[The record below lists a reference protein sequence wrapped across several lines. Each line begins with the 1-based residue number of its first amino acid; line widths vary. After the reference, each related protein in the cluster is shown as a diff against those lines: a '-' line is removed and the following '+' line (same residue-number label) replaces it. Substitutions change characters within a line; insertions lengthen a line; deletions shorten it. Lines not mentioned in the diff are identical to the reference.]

1 MNIGEILIYLNPLL
15 VLCSIYFGFN
25 GLKSRNEIYKRNFE
39 ALLSVTL
46 VTHTIALILLAYY
59 FLVTDLRFEY
69 VSDYSAEHL
78 SLGYKLAGVWAGR
91 DGTLLIWAWTTILSI
106 NVERK
111 LHSGEDSQKQITSI
125 IGCIILLGFCII
137 QLHINPFSQ
146 NETVPGIGNGL
157 NPLLLSP
164 YMIIHPPIIF
174 VSYGM
179 IVLLYAS
186 GMAYLITG
194 NKNWNETVKRWGRSS
209 WIGMSLALAIGGYW
223 AYVTLG
229 WGGYWAWDPVETAGL
244 LPWLATTSLLHTSV
258 MSRRKKKYSVLGPL
272 LAMLTFVLVLLE
284 SFVTR
289 GGIWSSVHAFIV
301 EETGGAWS
309 RLGYVLEND
318 VSVKGFLIMMIL
330 AIILTFV
337 LVVSNYRKKEAEE
350 PKEYNSLEDYFSEDN
365 TFFAAIYTQLLILT
379 VTLVL
384 LLVRVNGYMAPEVF
398 EVRLAPFVVLLSAI
412 FTIHTLRPFIDLQKI
427 LVVVGLGI
435 AFSLAYA
442 IMSEG
447 RDWMVGA
454 MIPWAF
460 ICGYSIFRYM
470 WRYRTKKL
478 LSMLR
483 AWGPYTAHLGMML
496 ILIGY
501 CLSYGLGTEDSIT
514 LQEGERKLVGNF
526 VLELEEVT
534 LNSGPPEMACI
545 PKCTAFIRL
554 IENNDDVVI
563 DDQISKRI
571 VGNQETT
578 QIYLKHQ
585 IHRDLYITLNSA
597 TPGAEGGENSAT
609 IIVREIPGII
619 LVWTGTLFTISG
631 MLLTMF
637 TEWKPGK
644 EWLRSIGK

>member
-1 MNIGEILIYLNPLL
+1 MNVGEILIYLNPLL

-25 GLKSRNEIYKRNFE
+25 YLKNTNKTDKRNFE
-39 ALLSVTL
+39 ALLSITL

-69 VSDYSAEHL
+69 VSDYSAENL
-78 SLGYKLAGVWAGR
+78 SLGYKLAGIWAGR
-91 DGTLLIWAWTTILSI
+91 DGTLLIWAWATILSI

-111 LHSGEDSQKQITSI
+111 LHSGEDSQKQSTSL

-137 QLHINPFSQ
+137 QLYINPFSQ

-164 YMIIHPPIIF
+164 YMIIHPPIVF

-318 VSVKGFLIMMIL
+318 VSVKGFFILMIL
-330 AIILTFV
+330 SIILTFG

-384 LLVRVNGYMAPEVF
+384 LLVRANGYMTPEVF
-398 EVRLAPFVVLLSAI
+398 EVRLAPFVVILSAI

-447 RDWMVGA
+447 RGWMVGA

-478 LSMLR
+478 LPMLR

-514 LQEGERKLVGNF
+514 LQEGERKLAGNF
-526 VLELEEVT
+526 VLELEKVT
-534 LNSGPPEMACI
+534 MDPGPDEM
-545 PKCTAFIRL
+545 KVTAFIRL
-554 IENNDDVVI
+554 IENDDDVVI

-571 VGNQETT
+571 EGTQETT

-585 IHRDLYITLNSA
+585 IHRDLYITLNSV
-597 TPGAEGGENSAT
+597 TPGAEGGESSAT
-609 IIVREIPGII
+609 ITVREIPGII

>member
-1 MNIGEILIYLNPLL
+1 MNVGEILIYLNPLL

-25 GLKSRNEIYKRNFE
+25 SLKSRNEIYKRNFE
-39 ALLSVTL
+39 ALLSITL

-69 VSDYSAEHL
+69 VSDYSAENL
-78 SLGYKLAGVWAGR
+78 SLGYKLAGIWAGR
-91 DGTLLIWAWTTILSI
+91 DGTLLIWAWATILSI

-111 LHSGEDSQKQITSI
+111 LHSGEDSQKQSTSL

-137 QLHINPFSQ
+137 QLYINPFSQ

-164 YMIIHPPIIF
+164 YMIIHPPIVF

-318 VSVKGFLIMMIL
+318 VSVKGFFILMIL
-330 AIILTFV
+330 SLILTFG

-384 LLVRVNGYMAPEVF
+384 LLVRANGYMTPEVF
-398 EVRLAPFVVLLSAI
+398 EVRLAPFVVILSAI

-447 RDWMVGA
+447 RGWMVGA

-478 LSMLR
+478 LPMLR

-514 LQEGERKLVGNF
+514 LQEGERKLAGNF
-526 VLELEEVT
+526 VLELEKVT
-534 LNSGPPEMACI
+534 MDPGPDEM
-545 PKCTAFIRL
+545 KVTAFIRL
-554 IENNDDVVI
+554 IENDD
-563 DDQISKRI
+563 
-571 VGNQETT
+571 T
-578 QIYLKHQ
+578 
-585 IHRDLYITLNSA
+585 
-597 TPGAEGGENSAT
+597 
-609 IIVREIPGII
+609 
-619 LVWTGTLFTISG
+619 W
-631 MLLTMF
+631 
-637 TEWKPGK
+637 
-644 EWLRSIGK
+644 

>member
-1 MNIGEILIYLNPLL
+1 MNVGEILIYLNPLL

-25 GLKSRNEIYKRNFE
+25 YLKNTDKADKRNFE
-39 ALLSVTL
+39 ALLSITL

-91 DGTLLIWAWTTILSI
+91 DGTLLIWAWATILSI

-111 LHSGEDSQKQITSI
+111 LHSGEDSQKQSTSL

-137 QLHINPFSQ
+137 QLYINPFSQ

-164 YMIIHPPIIF
+164 YMIIHPPIVF

-301 EETGGAWS
+301 EETGSAWN

-318 VSVKGFLIMMIL
+318 VSVKGFFILMIL
-330 AIILTFV
+330 SIILTFG

-384 LLVRVNGYMAPEVF
+384 LLVRANGYMTPEVF
-398 EVRLAPFVVLLSAI
+398 EVRLAPFVVILSAI

-447 RDWMVGA
+447 RGWMVGA

-478 LSMLR
+478 LPMLR

-514 LQEGERKLVGNF
+514 LQEGERKLAGNF
-526 VLELEEVT
+526 VLELEKVT
-534 LNSGPPEMACI
+534 MDPGPDEM
-545 PKCTAFIRL
+545 KVTAFIRL
-554 IENNDDVVI
+554 IENDDDVVI

-571 VGNQETT
+571 EGTEETT

-597 TPGAEGGENSAT
+597 TPGAEGGESSAT
-609 IIVREIPGII
+609 ITVREIPGII
-619 LVWTGTLFTISG
+619 LVWTGTLLTISG

>member
-1 MNIGEILIYLNPLL
+1 MNVGEILIYLNPLL

-25 GLKSRNEIYKRNFE
+25 YLKNNDKTDKRNFE
-39 ALLSVTL
+39 ALLVIIL
-46 VTHTIALILLAYY
+46 VTHTVAIILLAYY
-59 FLVTDLRFEY
+59 FLVTDLRFAY
-69 VSDYSAEHL
+69 VSDYSAETL

-91 DGTLLIWAWTTILSI
+91 DGTLLIWAWATILSI
-106 NVERK
+106 NVERR
-111 LHSGEDSQKQITSI
+111 LHPEEDEQKQTTSI
-125 IGCIILLGFCII
+125 IGSIILLGFCII
-137 QLHINPFSQ
+137 QLYINPFSQ
-146 NETVPGIGNGL
+146 NDIIPETGNGL

-164 YMIIHPPIIF
+164 YMIIHPPIVF
-174 VSYGM
+174 VSFGM

-194 NKNWNETVKRWGRSS
+194 NMNWNETVKRWGRSS

-318 VSVKGFLIMMIL
+318 VSVKGFFIMMIL
-330 AIILTFV
+330 SIILTFA
-337 LVVSNYRKKEAEE
+337 LVISNYRQKEADE

-384 LLVRVNGYMAPEVF
+384 LLVRANGYMTPEVF
-398 EVRLAPFVVLLSAI
+398 EVRLAPFVIILSAI

-435 AFSLAYA
+435 SFSLAYA

-447 RDWMVGA
+447 RGWMVGA

-470 WRYRTKKL
+470 WRYRAKKL
-478 LSMLR
+478 LPMLR

-514 LQEGERKLVGNF
+514 LQEGEQKLAGNF
-526 VLELEEVT
+526 VLELENVT
-534 LNSGPPEMACI
+534 MNSGPSEMACI

-554 IENNDDVVI
+554 IENDDDVVI
-563 DDQISKRI
+563 ADQISKRI
-571 VGNQETT
+571 KGNQETT

-585 IHRDLYITLNSA
+585 IHRDLYITLSSV
-597 TPGAEGGENSAT
+597 TSEGGENSAT

-644 EWLRSIGK
+644 KWLRSIGK

>member
-1 MNIGEILIYLNPLL
+1 MNVGEILIYLNPLL

-25 GLKSRNEIYKRNFE
+25 YLKNNDKTDKRNFE
-39 ALLSVTL
+39 ALLVIIL
-46 VTHTIALILLAYY
+46 VTHTVAIILLAYY
-59 FLVTDLRFEY
+59 FLVTDLRFAY
-69 VSDYSAEHL
+69 VSDYSAETL

-91 DGTLLIWAWTTILSI
+91 DGTLLIWAWATILSI
-106 NVERK
+106 NVERR
-111 LHSGEDSQKQITSI
+111 LHPEEDEQKQTTSI
-125 IGCIILLGFCII
+125 IGSIILLGFCII
-137 QLHINPFSQ
+137 QLYINPFSQ
-146 NETVPGIGNGL
+146 NDIIPETGNGL

-164 YMIIHPPIIF
+164 YMIIHPPIVF
-174 VSYGM
+174 VSFGM

-194 NKNWNETVKRWGRSS
+194 NMNWNETVKRWGRSS

-318 VSVKGFLIMMIL
+318 VSVKGFFIMMIL
-330 AIILTFV
+330 SIILTFA
-337 LVVSNYRKKEAEE
+337 LVISNYRQKEADE

-384 LLVRVNGYMAPEVF
+384 LLVRANGYMAPEVF
-398 EVRLAPFVVLLSAI
+398 EVRLAPFVIILSAI

-435 AFSLAYA
+435 SFSLAYA

-447 RDWMVGA
+447 RGWMVGA

-470 WRYRTKKL
+470 WRYRAKKL
-478 LSMLR
+478 LPMLR

-514 LQEGERKLVGNF
+514 LQEGERKLAGNF
-526 VLELEEVT
+526 VLELENVT
-534 LNSGPPEMACI
+534 MNSGPSEMACI

-554 IENNDDVVI
+554 IENDDDVVI
-563 DDQISKRI
+563 ADQISKRI
-571 VGNQETT
+571 KGNQETT

-585 IHRDLYITLNSA
+585 IHRDLYITLSSV
-597 TPGAEGGENSAT
+597 TSEGGENSAT

-644 EWLRSIGK
+644 KWLRSIGK

>member
-1 MNIGEILIYLNPLL
+1 MNLGEILIYLNPLL

-25 GLKSRNEIYKRNFE
+25 YLKNTDKADKRNFE
-39 ALLSVTL
+39 ALLSITL

-69 VSDYSAEHL
+69 VSDYSAENL
-78 SLGYKLAGVWAGR
+78 SLGYKLAGIWAGR
-91 DGTLLIWAWTTILSI
+91 DGTLLIWAWATILSI

-111 LHSGEDSQKQITSI
+111 LHSGDDSQKQSTSL

-137 QLHINPFSQ
+137 QLYINPFSQ

-164 YMIIHPPIIF
+164 YMIIHPPIVF

-301 EETGGAWS
+301 EETGGTWS
-309 RLGYVLEND
+309 RLEYVLEND
-318 VSVKGFLIMMIL
+318 VSVKGFFILMIL
-330 AIILTFV
+330 SIILTFG
-337 LVVSNYRKKEAEE
+337 LVISNYRKKEAEE

-384 LLVRVNGYMAPEVF
+384 LLVRANGYMTPEVF
-398 EVRLAPFVVLLSAI
+398 EVRLAPFVVILSAI

-447 RDWMVGA
+447 RGWMVGA

-478 LSMLR
+478 LPMLR

-514 LQEGERKLVGNF
+514 LQEGERKLAGNF
-526 VLELEEVT
+526 VLELENVT
-534 LNSGPPEMACI
+534 MNSGPPEMACI
-545 PKCTAFIRL
+545 PKCTASIRL
-554 IENNDDVVI
+554 IENDDDVVI
-563 DDQISKRI
+563 DDQISKRRE
-571 VGNQETT
+571 GNQETT

-585 IHRDLYITLNSA
+585 IHRDLYITLSSV
-597 TPGAEGGENSAT
+597 TSEGGENSAT
-609 IIVREIPGII
+609 ITVREIPGII
-619 LVWTGTLFTISG
+619 LVWTGTLFTILG
-631 MLLTMF
+631 MLMTMF

>member
-1 MNIGEILIYLNPLL
+1 MNVGEILIYLNPLL

-25 GLKSRNEIYKRNFE
+25 YLKNTNKTDKRNFE
-39 ALLSVTL
+39 ALLSITL

-91 DGTLLIWAWTTILSI
+91 DGTLLIWAWATILSI

-111 LHSGEDSQKQITSI
+111 LHSGEDSQKQSTSL

-137 QLHINPFSQ
+137 QLYINPFSQ

-164 YMIIHPPIIF
+164 YMIIHPPIVF

-318 VSVKGFLIMMIL
+318 VSVKGFFILMIL
-330 AIILTFV
+330 SLILTFG

-384 LLVRVNGYMAPEVF
+384 LLVRANGYMTPEVF
-398 EVRLAPFVVLLSAI
+398 EVRLAPFVVILSAI

-447 RDWMVGA
+447 RGWMVGA

-478 LSMLR
+478 LPMLR

-514 LQEGERKLVGNF
+514 LQEGERKLAGNF
-526 VLELEEVT
+526 VLELEKVT
-534 LNSGPPEMACI
+534 MDPGPDEM
-545 PKCTAFIRL
+545 KVTAFIRL
-554 IENNDDVVI
+554 IENDDDVVI

-571 VGNQETT
+571 EGTEETT

-597 TPGAEGGENSAT
+597 TPGAEGGESSAT
-609 IIVREIPGII
+609 ITVREIPGII